1 MDFFFNAFILL
12 RSEKFILVSVLEL
25 LYSASWIVTDALAFL
40 WLAKGTSYLSASR
53 TCSDTATVLY
63 QLNDNPNDTCSGG
76 HNGTE
81 SNITYATGNFGKAAV
96 FLGNSSP
103 SKITI
108 ADSSFLPQGAN
119 ARSISC
125 WINSN
130 LDGNPVG
137 VLGYGTASTSQAFFI
152 YLNGSAKLGI
162 YAYYDNTD
170 GTISVTANAWTH
182 VVATYDGTD
191 CKLYVNNVLDFTA
204 AKTLNTGSG
213 EFRMGGVNWNN
224 SSEFF
229 NGEIDQVRIFPT
241 ALTTDQVNALYT
253 ETAP

>member
-1 MDFFFNAFILL
+1 MLLGLPATDRFLNGKIDQVRIFNTAI
-12 RSEKFILVSVLEL
+12 SSSQVSTLAAESNSSSSISKTDIFNNGSGVA
-25 LYSASWIVTDALAFL
+25 LYGFNNL
-40 WLAKGTSYLSASR
+40 G
-53 TCSDTATVLY
+53 
-63 QLNDNPNDTCSGG
+63 NDTGGASGKIG
-76 HNGTE
+76 ASAHFNG
-81 SNITYATGNFGKAAV
+81 SD
-96 FLGNSSP
+96 

-108 ADSSFLPQGAN
+108 SNSSFLPQSN
-119 ARSISC
+119 NSRSISC

-130 LDGNPVG
+130 LDGINVG